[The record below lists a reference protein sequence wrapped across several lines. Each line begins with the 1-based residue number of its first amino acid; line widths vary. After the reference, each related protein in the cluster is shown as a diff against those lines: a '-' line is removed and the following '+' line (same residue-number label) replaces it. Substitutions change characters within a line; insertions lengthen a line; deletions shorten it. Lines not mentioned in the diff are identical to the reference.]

1 LITKE
6 LQLLRKKANATFV
19 KKKAI
24 GLILALRSL
33 IPLVTKWKRIFRTLT
48 ERLWAICWGRKEI
61 KIRILDDFVQI
72 LEAKI
77 GKSFDFV
84 LDSLNF
90 DTNKVNEFSY
100 LRSPVLDSFFDEDS
114 KVFGHCLLIDS
125 YSEKL
130 AKYINAYVK
139 GKSKKTF
146 WD

>member
-1 LITKE
+1 
-6 LQLLRKKANATFV
+6 
-19 KKKAI
+19 
-24 GLILALRSL
+24 
-33 IPLVTKWKRIFRTLT
+33 
-48 ERLWAICWGRKEI
+48 
-61 KIRILDDFVQI
+61 LDDFVQI

-146 WD
+146 